1 MEPIF
6 VRKRMSRDE
15 MCANYPDRH
24 LLILDA
30 ERRLG
35 MHIGSLTEKA
45 GVLTAYLVAAFST
58 SKEACA
64 YIDEETQ
71 KAEYRSV
78 LYSDDFTEEVYN
90 LGFIFV
96 CI

>member
-1 MEPIF
+1 MSPIF

-15 MCANYPDRH
+15 MCANYPDKH
-24 LLILDA
+24 LLILDE
-30 ERRLG
+30 ERKPG
-35 MHIGSLTEKA
+35 MHIGTLTAEA
-45 GVLTAYLVAAFST
+45 GVLTAYLLAAFST

-71 KAEYRSV
+71 KAEDRAA
-78 LYSDDFTEEVYN
+78 LYSNDYTEEVYN
-90 LGFIFV
+90 LGFIFT